1 MENLNNR
8 MMVYLYS
15 NLGSELHRE
24 VRCSL
29 NGKVSSLIE
38 RQLLRKFW
46 KDIDLEFN
54 RLITNQL
61 KHGKSQ

>member
-15 NLGSELHRE
+15 NLGGELHRE

-38 RQLLRKFW
+38 KQLLRKFW
-46 KDIDLEFN
+46 KI
-54 RLITNQL
+54 
-61 KHGKSQ
+61 

>member
-8 MMVYLYS
+8 MMVCLYS
-15 NLGSELHRE
+15 NLGGELHRE

-29 NGKVSSLIE
+29 NKKVSSLIE

-61 KHGKSQ
+61 KHGKYQ